1 MIEVDVFVPLY
12 NAECFVENLVLSIKR
27 QKNVKLN
34 KILFGITESTD
45 NTLNIVKKYQED
57 ISYFVI
63 KKKEFSHS
71 ITREKGM
78 SLCNSSFVI
87 MLTQDVLLEDE
98 FAFFNLTKSLLDDK
112 NIAFCFGR
120 QISKYKNIER
130 YIREKNYP
138 KSSYVVSK
146 NDIERMQLR
155 AFFSSD
161 AFAVYNRD
169 VFLELNGYDHKKL
182 PLSEDMYYSRKC
194 LMNGYKVKYCAE
206 AVVYHSHKFKLKELY
221 SRYYLTG
228 KFFKENPEFQN
239 YKSTETGLK
248 LAFYVF
254 KEIIKHFDVCSF
266 FRFFPDM
273 AVRYIGKK
281 KGEKE

>member
-12 NAECFVENLVLSIKR
+12 NAENCLDGLLKSIYKQKGIKINKVL
-27 QKNVKLN
+27 
-34 KILFGITESTD
+34 FAITESND
-45 NTLNIVKKYQED
+45 NTLSLIKEFNNV
-57 ISYFVI
+57 SYFVLTG
-63 KKKEFSHS
+63 KEFSHS
-71 ITREKGM
+71 LTREQGIQSCTSK
-78 SLCNSSFVI
+78 FVI
-87 MLTQDVLLEDE
+87 MMTQDVIIEDSY
-98 FAFFNLTKSLLDDK
+98 AFYNLVNGLNESPD
-112 NIAFCFGR
+112 IVFSFGR

-138 KSSYVVSK
+138 KTSYVVSK

-206 AVVYHSHKFKLKELY
+206 AVVFHSHKFKLKELY